1 MSNNY
6 SKKQEK
12 YRTLS
17 IFPSS
22 LCYNV
27 CDFRGNDTMNER
39 PKWKNALNHFTN
51 FFTNKRTLKGARLTY
66 EVTWNVTLLF
76 IIIIVIGG
84 AFGLGIGAGYFA
96 SLVKDEP
103 IRPYTAMQKDIYN
116 YEETSEL
123 YFANNDFLGKV
134 PTDLEREEVKIKDV
148 SAFLKDAVIATE
160 DENFYTHNGVV
171 PKAIFRAL
179 FQEVANTST
188 QSGGST
194 LTQQLIK
201 NQILTN
207 EVSFERKAKEILLA
221 LRLEKFFEK
230 DEILEAYLNVSTFG
244 RNSSGRNI
252 AGVQSAANGIFGV
265 EAKDLTLPQAAF
277 IAGLPQSPFGYTPFT
292 QEGKLKKNLDPGLN
306 RMKTVLNRMYD
317 QEKISKKE
325 YEEAMAYDITK
336 DFIGPKKNPI
346 EDYPAVTIEIQQRS
360 IEIIAEILAKED
372 GYTKKDLQAD
382 DVLAEQYMTIAD
394 RQIHQNGYKIHSTIN
409 KDIYDI
415 QQKTVDNYSLFGPDK
430 PQQVIDPETKE
441 KITITEPV
449 ETGAILIENKTGAIL
464 SFVGGRDYKREATNH
479 ATNSV
484 RSNGSTMKP
493 LLVYAPAIELGT
505 LSPGSVL
512 PDLPLKLNPSA
523 PGTVWPN
530 NYDSRFH
537 GLVTARYALQQSY
550 NVPAVKAY
558 VDILPQNP
566 IKFLEKM
573 GISSLTPA
581 DYSNRSAAIGGIEY
595 GVTVE
600 ENTNAYSTF
609 ANNGKFID
617 AYMIEKIEDKNGNV
631 IYQHEVKPV
640 EVFSPQTAYL
650 TLDMMRDVM
659 NRGTAAAV
667 NSRLKFNSDWA
678 GKTGTAQDFKDSWL
692 VATNPNVTF
701 GVWTGYDTPKSLKTS
716 SLPSYS
722 NRTNYLWADLLNATY
737 DIAPELV
744 DPPETFKMPGG
755 IVRQSVCS
763 ISGLLPSEGC
773 SKAGLVT
780 TDLFKSGT
788 VPSKRDDSLVTGKY
802 VQVGNKKYMAL
813 DSTPSEFSESG
824 LMLNP
829 DYIEKLFGIR
839 ISDPSILS
847 ENNPKLKNLII
858 PNNKIED
865 NGKSPSALKINL
877 KGDTIT
883 WNKHQEKDVIGY
895 RVYKDGNKVKSIK
908 AENTLSFKAGNGTYI
923 VKAVDIAGKESK
935 ESNQIVIGKPQE
947 TQAKK
952 NEKENQEKEN
962 KNIEQKDDKQT
973 ENNKEN
979 NQQGN
984 TEQNKKAVEKEK
996 ESN

>member
-1 MSNNY
+1 
-6 SKKQEK
+6 
-12 YRTLS
+12 
-17 IFPSS
+17 
-22 LCYNV
+22 
-27 CDFRGNDTMNER
+27 MNER
-39 PKWKNALNHFTN
+39 PKWKNALNHFKN
-51 FFTNKRTLKGARLTY
+51 FFTNKRTIKGARVTY

-103 IRPYTAMQKDIYN
+103 IRPYASMQKEIYN

-148 SAFLKDAVIATE
+148 SSYLKDAVIATE

-221 LRLEKFFEK
+221 LRLEKFFDK

-252 AGVQSAANGIFGV
+252 AGVQAAANGIFGV

-292 QEGKLKKNLDPGLN
+292 QEGKLKKNLEPGLN

-325 YEEAMAYDITK
+325 YEAAIAYDITE
-336 DFIGPKKNPI
+336 DFIGPKKSPI
-346 EDYPAVTIEIQQRS
+346 EEYPALTIEIQQRS
-360 IEIIAEILAKED
+360 IEIIAELLAKED
-372 GYTKKDLQAD
+372 GYTKEDLQAD
-382 DVLAEQYMTIAD
+382 DILAEQYNIIAD

-409 KDIYDI
+409 KEIYDI
-415 QQKTVDNYSLFGPDK
+415 QQKTVKNYSLFGPDK
-430 PQQVIDPETKE
+430 PQQVIDPETNE
-441 KITITEPV
+441 KITIMEPV

-464 SFVGGRDYKREATNH
+464 SFVGGRDYTREATNH

-512 PDLPLKLNPSA
+512 PDVPLKLDPGA
-523 PGTVWPN
+523 PGNVWPN

-566 IKFLEKM
+566 MKFLEKM
-573 GISSLTPA
+573 GISSLTSA
-581 DYSNRSAAIGGIEY
+581 DYSNRSAAIGGIEV

-609 ANNGKFID
+609 ANNGKFND

-631 IYQHEVKPV
+631 IYHHEVNSV

-650 TLDMMRDVM
+650 TLDMMRDVI
-659 NRGTAAAV
+659 NSGTAAAV

-678 GKTGTAQDFKDSWL
+678 GKTGTGQDFKDSWL

-701 GVWTGYDTPKSLKTS
+701 GVWTGYDTPKSLQTS

-722 NRTNYLWADLLNATY
+722 NRTNYLWADLMNSAY
-737 DIAPELV
+737 DIAPELI
-744 DPPETFKMPGG
+744 DPSETFKMPGG

-788 VPSKRDDSLVTGKY
+788 VPSKKDDSLVAGKY
-802 VQVGNKKYMAL
+802 VEINNKKYMAL
-813 DSTPSEFSESG
+813 DSTPSEFAEEG

-829 DYIEKLFGIR
+829 DYIEKLFGIS
-839 ISDPSILS
+839 ISDSSILS

-865 NGKSPSALKINL
+865 NGKAPNALKISQ
-877 KGDTIT
+877 KGNTIT
-883 WNKHQEKDVIGY
+883 WSKHNEKDVIGY
-895 RVYKDGNKVKSIK
+895 RVYKDGKKVQSIK
-908 AENTLSFKAGNGTYI
+908 AGNSLSFKASNGTFI

-935 ESNQIVIGKPQE
+935 ASNEIVIGKVQE
-947 TQAKK
+947 EQKEEKSDNKK
-952 NEKENQEKEN
+952 ENNEKNTKQENQQNNAEQTKDDGEKENN
-962 KNIEQKDDKQT
+962 
-973 ENNKEN
+973 
-979 NQQGN
+979 
-984 TEQNKKAVEKEK
+984 
-996 ESN
+996 